1 MITTKMGKI
10 GAPTVSYSMSGTFT
24 QRPRY
29 TDRGFYMMNS
39 KERVDVSREL
49 MEMGVRYNG
58 VYDGIS
64 DWIGYEKAYLDYFMD
79 SSISYDEFKRQ
90 SQWYETM
97 NTDWL
102 NKRCVLSQSFIEYK
116 RGITGCSLLCFNR
129 VC

>member
-1 MITTKMGKI
+1 
-10 GAPTVSYSMSGTFT
+10 
-24 QRPRY
+24 
-29 TDRGFYMMNS
+29 
-39 KERVDVSREL
+39 
-49 MEMGVRYNG
+49 MGVRYNG

-102 NKRCVLSQSFIEYK
+102 KILTKDVFSHNHSLSISGDHRMFVIMLQSGMLMNKE
-116 RGITGCSLLCFNR
+116 T
-129 VC
+129 